1 MTDFRRCSS
10 LSYEVGHGR
19 RDEAPSC
26 GALTFAGDWL
36 SLVALDYLNA
46 DWASKNEMGIC
57 SFVKAKSICGHDEV
71 QWRPSINQAAALDL
85 GRSDWLR
92 LFAQRHLCKCE
103 HYRIMFYDDI
113 ICEDIAA
120 AAGAYASATR

>member
-1 MTDFRRCSS
+1 MFGQVH
-10 LSYEVGHGR
+10 LSTPEEVYKHIR
-19 RDEAPSC
+19 
-26 GALTFAGDWL
+26 
-36 SLVALDYLNA
+36 
-46 DWASKNEMGIC
+46 
-57 SFVKAKSICGHDEV
+57 DEV